1 MLPMM
6 IFGLCSLL
14 GSMATFWLPETAGR
28 ALPQARVSQAVT
40 DILKT
45 ICLLLSGHLLAAG
58 NSWPGPATGTCFSSC
73 QRNF

>member
-28 ALPQARVSQAVT
+28 ALPQARVSQAVNA
-40 DILKT
+40 ILKT
-45 ICLLLSGHLLAAG
+45 IFVWSF
-58 NSWPGPATGTCFSSC
+58 PATFWLLETAERALPMKLALPF
-73 QRNF
+73 